1 MRLEAAAT
9 RIFAATTYSK
19 RPNARRL
26 RMRHFNL
33 NDFIGR
39 YVTERNESLFAADL
53 AANHDRLAA
62 AIDGKSVLVIGGAG
76 TIGSSYIR
84 ALLRFRPARLYVI
97 DTNENGLTE
106 LTRDI
111 RSTVGLHVPDDY
123 KPYPINFGDPV
134 FAKIFRNEG
143 PFDIVAN
150 FAAHKHVRSEK
161 DHYSIEAMVDNNV
174 LKAKGLLNLLLE
186 QPPAHFF
193 CVSTDKAANPVNVM
207 GASKKLM
214 EEVIM
219 AYSTQLKISTAR
231 FANVAFSNGS
241 LLFGFIERMMKQ
253 QPLSSP
259 TDVRRYFVSP
269 EESGQLCL
277 LACLLGNS
285 GDIFFPKLREEQMK
299 TFAAIGEHFLREYG
313 GYTADRCATET
324 EAKEKARQLDLS
336 ATAYPV
342 YFFPTNTSGEKQ
354 FEEFYTGAEV
364 VDQDRFEQLGV
375 VTNTQRKSVEEIE
388 RMFVLLR
395 TLFASETLDKEAIV
409 RLITDFIPNF
419 EHIETGRSLDQKM

>member
-1 MRLEAAAT
+1 
-9 RIFAATTYSK
+9 
-19 RPNARRL
+19 
-26 RMRHFNL
+26 MRHFNL
-33 NDFIGR
+33 NDFIAT
-39 YVTERNESLFAADL
+39 YVTERQESFFARDL
-53 AANHDRLAA
+53 RDNHEKLTER
-62 AIDGKSVLVIGGAG
+62 IDGKSVLVIGGAG

-84 ALLRFRPARLYVI
+84 ALLRFKPARLYVI

-111 RSTVGLHVPDDY
+111 RSTVGLNVPDDY

-174 LKAKGLLNLLLE
+174 LKAKGLLELLLE

-219 AYSTQLKISTAR
+219 AYSTKLKISTAR

-259 TDVRRYFVSP
+259 TDVKRYFVSP

-277 LACLLGNS
+277 LACMLGES

-299 TFAAIGEHFLREYG
+299 TFSAIAEDFLRVYG
-313 GYTADRCATET
+313 GYAADKCATEA
-324 EAKEKARQLDLS
+324 EAKQKALRLPVNS
-336 ATAYPV
+336 SSYPV
-342 YFFPTNTSGEKQ
+342 YFFGSNTSGEKP
-354 FEEFYTGAEV
+354 FEEFFTATEQ
-364 VDQDRFEQLGV
+364 VDQDRFAQLGV
-375 VTNTQRKSVEEIE
+375 VKNTRRKSVEEIDE
-388 RMFVLLR
+388 MFLLLR
-395 TLFASETLDKEAIV
+395 NLFASETLDKAAIV
-409 RLITDFIPNF
+409 ALITNFIPHF